1 MDPEIVLEIAN
12 VSLSF
17 GGIQALNDV
26 SADIRDGEILSIIG
40 PNGAGKT
47 SLLNCLNGF
56 YKPSKGM
63 ISFNGHDLTGL
74 PPHKIARLG
83 VARTFQMIELYEG
96 LSSVEN
102 IMAGRHIHMKRGA
115 IAGMLFFGP
124 GKREEIEHRERIEE
138 IIDFLEIEE
147 VRHEL
152 VSNLSF
158 GLRKRVEFARA
169 LALEPQILLMD
180 EPMGGM
186 NVDEK
191 SDMARF
197 IIDVLELKRIPIVLV
212 EHDMD
217 VVMDISNRVMVLDF
231 GRKILE
237 GIPAEVA
244 GDPRVIKAYLGE

>member
-1 MDPEIVLEIAN
+1 MVLEIEN
-12 VSLSF
+12 VSLTF
-17 GGIQALNDV
+17 GGIQALNNV

-56 YKPSKGM
+56 YKPSEGM
-63 ISFNGHDLTGL
+63 ISFNKHDLTGL

-96 LSSVEN
+96 LSAVEN

-115 IAGMLFFGP
+115 IAGMFFFGP

-217 VVMDISNRVMVLDF
+217 VVMDISDRVMVLDF

-244 GDPRVIKAYLGE
+244 GDPRVIKA

>member
-1 MDPEIVLEIAN
+1 VDPEIVLEIAN

-26 SADIRDGEILSIIG
+26 SADIRGGEILSIIG

-56 YKPSKGM
+56 YKPYQGK
-63 ISFNGHDLTGL
+63 ILFKGHDLTRL
-74 PPHKIARLG
+74 PPHKIARIG
-83 VARTFQMIELYEG
+83 IARTFQMIELYEG
-96 LSSVEN
+96 LSAVEN

-115 IAGMLFFGP
+115 LAGMLFFGP

-217 VVMDISNRVMVLDF
+217 VVMDISDRVIVLDF
-231 GRKILE
+231 GQKILE
-237 GIPAEVA
+237 DIPAKVA
-244 GDPRVIKAYLGE
+244 SDPRVIKAYLGE

>member
-26 SADIRDGEILSIIG
+26 SADIRGGEILSIIG

-56 YKPSKGM
+56 YKPYQGK
-63 ISFNGHDLTGL
+63 ILFKGHDLTRL
-74 PPHKIARLG
+74 PPHKIARIG
-83 VARTFQMIELYEG
+83 IARTFQMIELYEG
-96 LSSVEN
+96 LSAVEN

-115 IAGMLFFGP
+115 LAGMLFFGP

-217 VVMDISNRVMVLDF
+217 VVMDISDRVIVLDF
-231 GRKILE
+231 GQKILE
-237 GIPAEVA
+237 DIPAKVA
-244 GDPRVIKAYLGE
+244 SDPRVIKAYLGE